1 MEKYEAYF
9 SSHYPPPY
17 GFPWDFPLP
26 PPLSVDEFVIDIYIY
41 ICKWLLHYK
50 KIVLQFN
57 WFLKTFV
64 IVFHII

>member
-26 PPLSVDEFVIDIYIY
+26 PPLSVDEFVIDLYIY
-41 ICKWLLHYK
+41 IFVNDFYIIK
-50 KIVLQFN
+50 KLFFSLIDF
-57 WFLKTFV
+57 
-64 IVFHII
+64 